1 MAISSPGLGSG
12 LDVNSIVS
20 QMVKLESQPLVQLQ
34 AKASEISTRIT
45 QVGKIQSQISTLQ
58 SAAAKLAS
66 ASGWSSQTATSSNAD
81 AVNVT
86 PGTGAAS
93 GKYSITVSQLAKA
106 ESAVSGKVA
115 ANSAVGGGSL
125 SISVGGGDAVEVTI
139 AADST
144 LSDIANAINNKSG
157 VGISASVVRDG
168 LGEEQLIFKSKTTGT
183 AGFAVN
189 VTDDG
194 GGGLSQLQYDSFG
207 GGAMTTLQTGQN
219 ALLEIDGLQIESS
232 SNNTSDILPGLTLN
246 LKQVTT
252 DPIEISVETDNT
264 QIKDNINAFVKAY
277 NDLSDLLKSSLKY
290 DETTKKAGALQGDAI
305 TNGIQSTL
313 RSILGSS
320 TTGSTL
326 ARLSDAGIE
335 IGKTGT
341 LSVNTTKLDAAL
353 TDKANIQNLFGADT
367 GSSSTDGIA
376 RKFDTFTSSLL
387 DFDGALANKTES
399 LQNSQKRNE
408 RDQDKVS
415 ERLSLVETRLRRQ
428 YAALDG
434 KMGSMQAL
442 GSYISQ
448 QVASWNNS

>member
-1 MAISSPGLGSG
+1 
-12 LDVNSIVS
+12 
-20 QMVKLESQPLVQLQ
+20 
-34 AKASEISTRIT
+34 
-45 QVGKIQSQISTLQ
+45 
-58 SAAAKLAS
+58 
-66 ASGWSSQTATSSNAD
+66 
-81 AVNVT
+81 
-86 PGTGAAS
+86 
-93 GKYSITVSQLAKA
+93 
-106 ESAVSGKVA
+106 
-115 ANSAVGGGSL
+115 
-125 SISVGGGDAVEVTI
+125 
-139 AADST
+139 
-144 LSDIANAINNKSG
+144 
-157 VGISASVVRDG
+157 
-168 LGEEQLIFKSKTTGT
+168 
-183 AGFAVN
+183 
-189 VTDDG
+189 
-194 GGGLSQLQYDSFG
+194 
-207 GGAMTTLQTGQN
+207 MTTLQTGQN

-376 RKFDTFTSSLL
+376 RKLDTFTSSLL